1 MVDVIVRQFQPAR
14 IFLFGSCASGSDTVN
29 SDVDLLV
36 VMTAPNS
43 KRQQAFEIRKA
54 LRGIR
59 VPKDIVVTTPEEF
72 AWRKD
77 VPGTIEYPAV
87 HEGDVLYEKC

>member
-1 MVDVIVRQFQPAR
+1 MVDLIVRRFRPDS
-14 IFLFGSCASGSDTVN
+14 ILLFGSCARGTDTIN

-36 VMTAPNS
+36 VMSAPKS
-43 KRQQAFEIRKA
+43 KRQRAFEIRKA

-77 VPGTIEYPAV
+77 VPGTIEYPAL
-87 HEGDVLYEKC
+87 HEGDVLYEKG